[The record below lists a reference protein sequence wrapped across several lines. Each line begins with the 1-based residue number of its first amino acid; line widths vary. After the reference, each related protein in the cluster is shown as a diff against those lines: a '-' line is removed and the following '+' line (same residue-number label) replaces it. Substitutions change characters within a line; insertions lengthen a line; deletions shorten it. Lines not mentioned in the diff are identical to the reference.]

1 MVPLRPYPGC
11 MWSGAHAGFAC
22 SHGSA
27 YSPQCGQPWALVL
40 VVMGTMGYCPHV
52 TPAAGTSFCLI
63 PRTMALGRY
72 SISPNSG
79 NLCPDAV
86 GSSLITAGQH
96 ADASPLS
103 FRTPWFFSP
112 VSIRLVDSI

>member
-1 MVPLRPYPGC
+1 MWTAVGPGPGC
-11 MWSGAHAGFAC
+11 DGDD
-22 SHGSA
+22 
-27 YSPQCGQPWALVL
+27 
-40 VVMGTMGYCPHV
+40 GYCPHV
-52 TPAAGTSFCLI
+52 TPAAGTLFCLI

-79 NLCPDAV
+79 NLHPGAV
-86 GSSLITAGQH
+86 GSSLITPGQH

-112 VSIRLVDSI
+112 VSIQLVDSV